1 MADEYRLCG
10 AAAYSICDVI
20 FLLSGLCV
28 GSSRARLDLRTQV
41 QEFLLWQG
49 GFKNPAAVAWV
60 AVEAWVPSPAQ
71 HSVLK
76 DPVLPQLQL
85 RFSPRPGNF
94 HMLWVQQK
102 NFKNK
107 KRLHGEAAYNCFSS

>member
-60 AVEAWVPSPAQ
+60 AVEVQVKPLAQ
-71 HSVLK
+71 PTGWK
-76 DPVLPQLQL
+76 DPASPQLQRKL
-85 RFSPRPGNF
+85 Q
-94 HMLWVQQK
+94 L
-102 NFKNK
+102 
-107 KRLHGEAAYNCFSS
+107 